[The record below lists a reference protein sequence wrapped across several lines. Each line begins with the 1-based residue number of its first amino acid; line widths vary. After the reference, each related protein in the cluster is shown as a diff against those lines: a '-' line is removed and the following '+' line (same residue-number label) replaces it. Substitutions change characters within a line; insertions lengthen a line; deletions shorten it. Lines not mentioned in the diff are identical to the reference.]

1 MKTYVR
7 INGLKC
13 ELLQLEDTVVDN
25 KRLIIVI
32 GKTESKTILS
42 MVFTPHSIYDTHV
55 RTWKNEDEANIHN
68 VVMDFFENVDNSE
81 VIE

>member
-1 MKTYVR
+1 MKFYVR

-25 KRLIIVI
+25 KHLVVIV
-32 GKTESKTILS
+32 GRTESNTILS

-55 RTWKNEDEANIHN
+55 RAWKNIDEANIHN
-68 VVMDFFENVDNSE
+68 IVMDYFEKCE
-81 VIE
+81 V